1 MKTIGIIL
9 LLLVYVS
16 EAALGRT
23 AENNMRHNRLARK
36 SNSRVG
42 SVKVINYQFHD
53 KFNRSLEGLFLK
65 VTKAWEERTCI
76 KFEKKVGDRN
86 AILVR
91 GNQIEDYDCSF
102 TPNPRG
108 GDHWLSIGCGYFG
121 GAAHEVGHALGLAHT
136 HSRYD
141 RNAYVEVDWNNVK
154 KEFDNQYQDWN
165 QQDYEGQ
172 NYKKEYGTNLTK
184 EKDHYGVPYDYG
196 SIMHYGTNDENP
208 PLIPTDVDH
217 KRTMGSQFISFTDLL
232 EVNTRHN
239 CIEKC
244 PTDDERTVTCEY
256 EGFPNPKNCSVC
268 VCPSGYG
275 GQSCGEMPDDC
286 GQELIAKD
294 EWQSMVLN
302 ISSPRNSSEYFI
314 CTSWIKSAPNTTIQ
328 IEIEGISDNLKTYGC
343 GYAAVEIKTQAD
355 QRLTG
360 YRFCS
365 KDDAG
370 KLLKSNSTL
379 VPIIT
384 YSMTTAPL
392 NVTLKYQSVR
402 TNGSVRQA

>member
-1 MKTIGIIL
+1 MFACLSIKRLSRLQITMKTIGIIL

-53 KFNRSLEGLFLK
+53 KFN
-65 VTKAWEERTCI
+65 
-76 KFEKKVGDRN
+76 RN

-165 QQDYEGQ
+165 QQDYEVTTDFFERNVPLDIEKIEGQ

-275 GQSCGEMPDDC
+275 GQSCGEM
-286 GQELIAKD
+286 
-294 EWQSMVLN
+294 
-302 ISSPRNSSEYFI
+302 
-314 CTSWIKSAPNTTIQ
+314 SAPNTTIQ

-360 YRFCS
+360 YS
-365 KDDAG
+365 
-370 KLLKSNSTL
+370 
-379 VPIIT
+379 P
-384 YSMTTAPL
+384 
-392 NVTLKYQSVR
+392 YQR
-402 TNGSVRQA
+402 